1 MKPVKIDTI
10 DRYQEI
16 VGRYGIRGCFSN
28 DYIQREASNMI
39 NHDALFEYCGEKNA
53 FLLVKK
59 DGFWRVYYYIND
71 LEEILDIDREDMA
84 TEILFRGN
92 MGEPAE
98 VVHYLESCGFT
109 RNLVRDLYELR
120 YKDLAIE
127 RPFILPDGVVIRKA
141 KSIDEAT
148 FGTNLFNALFD
159 RFSGDHI
166 SNEESLR
173 LLENKQL
180 YVALLDGSLAGALHV
195 SQGTSNLF
203 WMDHLAVTQ
212 EARGKHIATGLFL
225 QYIEDVVQN
234 DSTRYSLWTQRQN
247 LAATNLYT
255 RMGFKYV
262 GKSTLSMIKQSVK

>member
-1 MKPVKIDTI
+1 MKPAKIETI

-16 VGRYGIRGCFSN
+16 VSRYGNRGSFSN

-39 NHDALFEYCGEKNA
+39 DHDALFEYCGKKNA

-71 LEEILDIDREDMA
+71 LEEILDIDGEDMA
-84 TEILFRGN
+84 TEILFRGH

-98 VVHYLESCGFT
+98 VVNYLEGCGFA

-195 SQGTSNLF
+195 SQGASNLF
-203 WMDHLAVTQ
+203 WMDHLAVTK

-234 DSTRYSLWTQRQN
+234 DTTRYSLWTQRQN

-255 RMGFKYV
+255 KMGFKYV

>member
-1 MKPVKIDTI
+1 MKPAKIETI

-16 VGRYGIRGCFSN
+16 VSRYGNRGSFSN
-28 DYIQREASNMI
+28 DYIQREASNI
-39 NHDALFEYCGEKNA
+39 IDHDALFEYCGKKNA

-71 LEEILDIDREDMA
+71 LEEILDIDGEDMA

-98 VVHYLESCGFT
+98 VVNYLEGCGFA

-127 RPFILPDGVVIRKA
+127 RPFILTDGVVIRKA

-195 SQGTSNLF
+195 SQGASNLF
-203 WMDHLAVTQ
+203 WMDHLAVTK

-247 LAATNLYT
+247 LAATNLYMK
-255 RMGFKYV
+255 MGFKYV
-262 GKSTLSMIKQSVK
+262 GKSTLSMIKQSI